1 LYMAFRSG
9 SDVAIFNGMMQ
20 EIIKNGWEDKDFV
33 ANRTNDY
40 EAMKEE
46 VMKPEYSLENVEKIS
61 GIPADQLK
69 QATEWYATS
78 GASSLLFSMG
88 ITQHTTG
95 VDNVK
100 SIANLAMLT
109 GNIGRPGTGVNPLR
123 GQNNVQ
129 GACDMGCLP
138 VVFTGY
144 QKVIDE
150 AAHKKFADAWGFPDG
165 ISAAENGY
173 EVTIML
179 KTLNEKPGELKG
191 MYIMGENPML
201 SDANLSHVKEAIEKL
216 EFLVVQDIFMTET
229 AEMADVVLPA
239 ACFAEKDGTQT
250 STERRV
256 QRLRKAQDA
265 PGEARGDWEIIAG
278 LAAKM
283 GYAAQFPWQNAEDV
297 FTELAQLTPQYAGM
311 SYDRVNKPEALQ
323 WPCPAADHPGTPILH
338 GASFGAMP
346 DGKGLMTA
354 ISYKP
359 AAEVPDAEYPF
370 ILTTGRTLFHWHT
383 GGMTRRSSTLDSEVP
398 TGWIEINVDDA
409 KDLGIADNELII
421 AKTRRGEIKVP
432 ARVTKDIMQGVMFM
446 PFHFAECAANVLTND
461 ALDPVSKI
469 PEFKACAVTVEKIQE
484 A

>member
-1 LYMAFRSG
+1 MAFRSG

-265 PGEARGDWEIIAG
+265 PGEARGDWEIIAALRQRWDMRPSSRG
-278 LAAKM
+278 RMLKM
-283 GYAAQFPWQNAEDV
+283 
-297 FTELAQLTPQYAGM
+297 
-311 SYDRVNKPEALQ
+311 S
-323 WPCPAADHPGTPILH
+323 
-338 GASFGAMP
+338 S
-346 DGKGLMTA
+346 
-354 ISYKP
+354 
-359 AAEVPDAEYPF
+359 
-370 ILTTGRTLFHWHT
+370 
-383 GGMTRRSSTLDSEVP
+383 RSLR
-398 TGWIEINVDDA
+398 N
-409 KDLGIADNELII
+409 
-421 AKTRRGEIKVP
+421 
-432 ARVTKDIMQGVMFM
+432 
-446 PFHFAECAANVLTND
+446 
-461 ALDPVSKI
+461 
-469 PEFKACAVTVEKIQE
+469 
-484 A
+484 

>member
-1 LYMAFRSG
+1 
-9 SDVAIFNGMMQ
+9 
-20 EIIKNGWEDKDFV
+20 
-33 ANRTNDY
+33 
-40 EAMKEE
+40 
-46 VMKPEYSLENVEKIS
+46 
-61 GIPADQLK
+61 
-69 QATEWYATS
+69 
-78 GASSLLFSMG
+78 
-88 ITQHTTG
+88 
-95 VDNVK
+95 
-100 SIANLAMLT
+100 
-109 GNIGRPGTGVNPLR
+109 
-123 GQNNVQ
+123 
-129 GACDMGCLP
+129 
-138 VVFTGY
+138 
-144 QKVIDE
+144 
-150 AAHKKFADAWGFPDG
+150 
-165 ISAAENGY
+165 
-173 EVTIML
+173 
-179 KTLNEKPGELKG
+179 
-191 MYIMGENPML
+191 
-201 SDANLSHVKEAIEKL
+201 
-216 EFLVVQDIFMTET
+216 
-229 AEMADVVLPA
+229 
-239 ACFAEKDGTQT
+239 
-250 STERRV
+250 
-256 QRLRKAQDA
+256 
-265 PGEARGDWEIIAG
+265 
-278 LAAKM
+278 
-283 GYAAQFPWQNAEDV
+283 
-297 FTELAQLTPQYAGM
+297 M